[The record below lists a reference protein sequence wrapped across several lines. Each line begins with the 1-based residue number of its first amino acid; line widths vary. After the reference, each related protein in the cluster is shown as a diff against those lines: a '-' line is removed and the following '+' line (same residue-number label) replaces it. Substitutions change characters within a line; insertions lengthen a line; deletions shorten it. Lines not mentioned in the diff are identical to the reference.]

1 MMNEKKRNILIV
13 ALFVA
18 IVAMSVGYAALA
30 QVLNINGTAN
40 IAAEWNVEITNIE
53 VKEQFGATDRELP
66 TFTSKTATFD
76 VNLEYPGASS
86 TYLVTVENK
95 GTINAKLSEITGID
109 AANLTDPASV
119 QYTVTKTDLNDELNV
134 GESKTFEV
142 KVEWLSTD
150 DGTNITASNKTATI
164 NFNYVQNQ

>member
-1 MMNEKKRNILIV
+1 MTDKKRNILIV

-40 IAAEWNVEITNIE
+40 IAAKWNVEITDIQ
-53 VKEQFGATDRELP
+53 VKQQVGATDRVTP
-66 TFTSKTATFD
+66 SYTSKTATFD
-76 VNLEYPGASS
+76 VNLAYPGASS
-86 TYLVTVENK
+86 TYLVTVKNS
-95 GTINAKLSEITGID
+95 GTINAKLSEITGVD
-109 AANLTDPASV
+109 AANLMDPTAV
-119 QYTVTKTDLNDELNV
+119 QYTVVKSDENDELNV

-142 KVEWLSTD
+142 RVEWLSTD
-150 DGTNITASNKTATI
+150 DGTNITASNKTAEI